1 LEIFL
6 IDLDMSRSLAN
17 RWRIMKIYRRVCSL
31 FWIEEIVERY
41 LSCPLIIVRVDDS
54 NARDNFV
61 TKIKIVVFGVSYGK
75 AVVIYFG
82 IQLVRRDNIIHYDE
96 TVVCSGRSTVVVL
109 WKTETPKYVSSG
121 TAA

>member
-1 LEIFL
+1 
-6 IDLDMSRSLAN
+6 
-17 RWRIMKIYRRVCSL
+17 MKIYRRVCSL

-82 IQLVRRDNIIHYDE
+82 IQLVRRDNVIHYDE